1 MRRPG
6 SLLFLSERI
15 EAADD
20 RCLAARVARGRYER
34 KLCHTHEACARLALG
49 KHLAGLVISRDDRDA
64 CGGRRDDHLKSD
76 CGLQHRRLL
85 AASSHCAVWNAVGC
99 ERGSLRPGDHAC
111 GVALGFAIIL
121 GVSSFL
127 GAVVPLVTMHRDQ
140 LLTSAGLL
148 TLVGLAVIL
157 AGVAVCG
164 RAGVLRE
171 TVQTR
176 QQGQGSFTAGF
187 IICVLSGIGSSF
199 MSLALNQAAPIFR
212 AAEFLGASPT
222 RSLNAVWPVLLGG
235 GFVMN
240 AAYCVFRL
248 TREHTLLRFA
258 DATGANLGLVLV
270 MAVLWSGSNFV
281 YGAGA
286 RRMGPLGLV
295 LGWPAFMAA
304 IVLTANA
311 WGYLTGEW
319 RGAGRRVVKWVVAGI
334 LLLIA
339 GIFVVGLAARES

>member
-1 MRRPG
+1 MIAA
-6 SLLFLSERI
+6 LLLV
-15 EAADD
+15 
-20 RCLAARVARGRYER
+20 L
-34 KLCHTHEACARLALG
+34 
-49 KHLAGLVISRDDRDA
+49 LAGGMNGSFATPMKRVRGWHCENTWLVWSFLGMIVMPVVVAAMTISNLTAVYNTAGSWPLLHTALYGMLWGASAVLFGLGITR
-64 CGGRRDDHLKSD
+64 GGL
-76 CGLQHRRLL
+76 
-85 AASSHCAVWNAVGC
+85 
-99 ERGSLRPGDHAC
+99 
-111 GVALGFAIIL
+111 ALGFAIIL

-157 AGVAVCG
+157 AGVAVCA